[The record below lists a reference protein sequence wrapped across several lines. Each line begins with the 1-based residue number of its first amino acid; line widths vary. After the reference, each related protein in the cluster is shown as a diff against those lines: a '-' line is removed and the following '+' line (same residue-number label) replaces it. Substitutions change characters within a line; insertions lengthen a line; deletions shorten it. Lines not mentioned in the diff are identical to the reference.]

1 MDREMIERHL
11 ALAESHVQEGQRHIE
26 DQQRILAELERDGHD
41 TTEAR
46 RLLSVLEQTQRL
58 HVEDR
63 ARLSSELAQLD
74 RARE

>member
-11 ALAESHVQEGQRHIE
+11 ALAKSHVQEGQRHIE